1 MIIVIIPGVS
11 NHSNSDYIKGYVDY
25 TQSQGIKSV
34 CLNHMGIILIT
45 CVDSLQIICIYILG
59 SACGERINPD
69 VPRIH
74 SYGGTGDL
82 SAMVEYLKDKYP
94 GKKFIGVGFS
104 LGANILLKYLGERPE
119 RQAYFL
125 GAQSWCQGYD
135 VNICVPYMNNYL
147 NGGKIFNFL
156 LTKKK
161 KTEVREMLGTLFGDK
176 PSDIRSPDLDL
187 EACEIDKDRTLGE
200 ELKPLM
206 EASIKTDIETAD
218 DVISPVVE
226 TQVPIETAKLERE
239 LPSWVPRYAH
249 QRIGREVWI
258 DNPPR
263 DVNGFLI
270 EGWEDVPPFDIQEVG

>member
-1 MIIVIIPGVS
+1 
-11 NHSNSDYIKGYVDY
+11 
-25 TQSQGIKSV
+25 
-34 CLNHMGIILIT
+34 
-45 CVDSLQIICIYILG
+45 
-59 SACGERINPD
+59 
-69 VPRIH
+69 
-74 SYGGTGDL
+74 
-82 SAMVEYLKDKYP
+82 MVEYLRDKYP

-135 VNICVPYMNNYL
+135 VITCLEHSHTLGYASKLFDYM
-147 NGGKIFNFL
+147 IAR
-156 LTKKK
+156 KKK
-161 KTEVREMLGTLFGDK
+161 IEFNAIMDVLYDN
-176 PSDIRSPDLDL
+176 
-187 EACEIDKDRTLGE
+187 DRTNVYHNSVGNVKKMNSTHTPE
-200 ELKPLM
+200 DDMKPLGYVN
-206 EASIKTDIETAD
+206 EVCKTDIETAD

-270 EGWEDVPPFDIQEVG
+270 EGWEDVPPFDIQEVGCWLGCTL

>member
-1 MIIVIIPGVS
+1 MIIIIVPGVS
-11 NHSNSDYIKGYVDY
+11 NHSGSDYVKGYVDY

-34 CLNHMGIILIT
+34 CLNHMGNMLIE
-45 CVDSLQIICIYILG
+45 CVNSLQIINIYILG
-59 SACGERINPD
+59 SDCGERITPE

-74 SYGGTGDL
+74 TYGGTGDL
-82 SAMVEYLKDKYP
+82 SAMIDYLRGKYP
-94 GKKFIGVGFS
+94 EKKFIGVGFS

-135 VNICVPYMNNYL
+135 VNICIPYMNSYL
-147 NGGKIFNFL
+147 KGGKIFNVL

-161 KTEVREMLGTLFGDK
+161 KAEVRNMLGTLFAR
-176 PSDIRSPDLDL
+176 PSDLRSPDLDI
-187 EACEIDKDRTLGE
+187 EACELDKDRTPE
-200 ELKPLM
+200 DELKPLM
-206 EASIKTDIETAD
+206 GASIKTDREAAD
-218 DVISPVVE
+218 DVISPVMQ
-226 TQVPIETAKLERE
+226 TQVSVETAKSEKK

-270 EGWEDVPPFDIQEVG
+270 EGWEDVPPFEIEEVG